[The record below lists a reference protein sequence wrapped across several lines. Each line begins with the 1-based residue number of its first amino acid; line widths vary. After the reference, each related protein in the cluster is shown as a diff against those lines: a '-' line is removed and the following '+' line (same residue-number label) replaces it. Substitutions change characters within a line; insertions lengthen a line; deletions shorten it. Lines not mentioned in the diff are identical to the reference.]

1 MAERYTTTDGGTRVF
16 RLRTDDGPVAELILS
31 VSDSTIDARISVYEV
46 AASQPL
52 TDLTGQLLRDRR
64 GVVDKVA
71 RLILKPNPTDEDLWT
86 FIGQAYA
93 VHASRWAKALS
104 AAQSAADAAVAAA
117 PGVDRAALIRQ
128 ITATAFSQLP

>member
-1 MAERYTTTDGGTRVF
+1 V
-16 RLRTDDGPVAELILS
+16 ELIVA
-31 VSDSTIDARISVYEV
+31 VSDATIDARISVYEA

-52 TDLTGQLLRDRR
+52 ADLTGLSPRDRR

-71 RLILKPNPTDEDLWT
+71 RLILGKNPSDEDLWT
-86 FIGQAYA
+86 FMGQAYT
-93 VHASRWAKALS
+93 VHAARWAKALS
-104 AAQSAADAAVAAA
+104 AAQSAADAAVASA